1 MSAFTVLKGGLVIDG
16 TGAPGR
22 ITDVAIEQ
30 GRILAVEDL
39 PNADCEVIDAS
50 GLVVAPGFVDI
61 HSHSDFTLL
70 VDPRAS
76 SSLYQGVT
84 TEVVGNC
91 GFGCFPLRDAAL
103 ARTAIYGVRDDHA
116 LDWSSPAEYMDR
128 LSAAH
133 PAVNVLSLVPNGQ
146 LRLSTVGLAE
156 RPASPDELDRMSR
169 LLEEGLSDGAWG
181 YSTGLEYG
189 AEIGAP
195 ESEIRHLCR
204 LTARAGALY
213 ATHTRKRDEGADDAV
228 AEALRTARETEVRLQ
243 ISHLLPRS
251 GRSIGERCIDLVD
264 RAHEA
269 GQDVAFDMHTR
280 RFGLTYLHTL
290 LPPWALSLD
299 RTGILEALSGRT
311 SRARMR
317 EHRSI
322 LSAGGDW
329 QRVVLLDNPVW
340 PEAGR
345 KSFAELA
352 SERNQH
358 PFDAA
363 FDLLTDGVD
372 NLADLMAIIHCYDE
386 SEQLQCF
393 SHPLCMPGSDATAL
407 APDGPLAGSSFH
419 GAYTW
424 AAWYFRFMVREKGAL
439 TAEEAINRL
448 SARPAE
454 VLGLTDRGVLRPGAR
469 ADLAVFDAARFAERG
484 TTFEPNQLAEGMRHV
499 FVNGVPALRN
509 GLPTGQH
516 AGEVLRHTR
525 ERGQI

>member
-169 LLEEGLSDGAWG
+169 LLEEGLFDGA
-181 YSTGLEYG
+181 
-189 AEIGAP
+189 
-195 ESEIRHLCR
+195 
-204 LTARAGALY
+204 
-213 ATHTRKRDEGADDAV
+213 
-228 AEALRTARETEVRLQ
+228 
-243 ISHLLPRS
+243 
-251 GRSIGERCIDLVD
+251 
-264 RAHEA
+264 
-269 GQDVAFDMHTR
+269 
-280 RFGLTYLHTL
+280 
-290 LPPWALSLD
+290 
-299 RTGILEALSGRT
+299 
-311 SRARMR
+311 
-317 EHRSI
+317 
-322 LSAGGDW
+322 
-329 QRVVLLDNPVW
+329 
-340 PEAGR
+340 
-345 KSFAELA
+345 
-352 SERNQH
+352 
-358 PFDAA
+358 
-363 FDLLTDGVD
+363 
-372 NLADLMAIIHCYDE
+372 
-386 SEQLQCF
+386 
-393 SHPLCMPGSDATAL
+393 
-407 APDGPLAGSSFH
+407 
-419 GAYTW
+419 
-424 AAWYFRFMVREKGAL
+424 
-439 TAEEAINRL
+439 
-448 SARPAE
+448 
-454 VLGLTDRGVLRPGAR
+454 
-469 ADLAVFDAARFAERG
+469 
-484 TTFEPNQLAEGMRHV
+484 
-499 FVNGVPALRN
+499 
-509 GLPTGQH
+509 
-516 AGEVLRHTR
+516 
-525 ERGQI
+525 